1 MEERLL
7 VEVGEEE
14 GEGVDFVRA
23 LGVWH
28 DLMVLWAI
36 PKGEGVGDIDMDKGA
51 VGVVV
56 VLDNEMGS
64 LMMWF
69 VLQGSRQTRAQIV
82 N

>member
-1 MEERLL
+1 M

-14 GEGVDFVRA
+14 GEGEVVDFARA

-28 DLMVLWAI
+28 GLMVLWAI
-36 PKGEGVGDIDMDKGA
+36 PMGEGVGDIDMDKGA

-56 VLDNEMGS
+56 VLDNEMGH
-64 LMMWF
+64 LMIWF
-69 VLQGSRQTRAQIV
+69 VPLGSCQARAQIV